1 MMYLE
6 EDYGKIA
13 IISDKGRARRQARRK
28 ARRKKRVSR
37 TTLKQRRRRQRLLS
51 GGVYL
56 NLLPPILIARI
67 AGAIRRSRV
76 EKGTIKSEKKLRRY
90 RSMLQKR
97 IARLKGRDRQ
107 MAKDRIAEA
116 KKLINQ
122 INQQLSKKGGDDMGF
137 YGNLGTNTS
146 SAIRKGLIPVVTP
159 QSYMMQ
165 SYAGLGF
172 YPGAYAGLGFYPG
185 AYAGEDEDAPVE
197 VTPEP
202 GIVGKVVQG
211 VKNYPEWWKQQNL
224 FVQIAVPTA
233 FLFALYQIPAVKRR
247 AKKMMKK
254 GR

>member
-1 MMYLE
+1 MYLE

-13 IISDKGRARRQARRK
+13 LKGRARRQARRE
-28 ARRKKRVSR
+28 ARRKKRGS
-37 TTLKQRRRRQRLLS
+37 LSPLEQRRKRQRLRIPIIGGLS
-51 GGVYL
+51 S
-56 NLLPPILIARI
+56 LIANIKQGRI
-67 AGAIRRSRV
+67 SKMSPAR
-76 EKGTIKSEKKLRRY
+76 LRRY

-97 IARLKGRDRQ
+97 LARLKGRDRDR
-107 MAKDRIAEA
+107 AKDRVAEA
-116 KKLINQ
+116 KMLISK

-146 SAIRKGLIPVVTP
+146 SAIRKGLIPMVTP

-172 YPGAYAGLGFYPG
+172 YPGAYAG
-185 AYAGEDEDAPVE
+185 EDEDAPV
-197 VTPEP
+197 VVAPEP

-211 VKNYPEWWKQQNL
+211 VKDYPEWWKEQNL
-224 FVQIAVPTA
+224 FVQIAVPAA
-233 FLFALYQIPAVKRR
+233 FLFAVYQIPAVKRR